1 LRIEEQAIVGEGRVR
16 QTQGMHDAL
25 RLDASQRPSAEGDV
39 EPLAWHLERFR
50 AVHREAHALP
60 LLVSQR
66 PLRFSD
72 RFGVRVKRE
81 HKPCPRRGQSGQA
94 AFTGTDI
101 EYPATV
107 ERD

>member
-1 LRIEEQAIVGEGRVR
+1 
-16 QTQGMHDAL
+16 MHDAL

-39 EPLAWHLERFR
+39 EPFTWNLEGFR
-50 AVHREAHALP
+50 PMHREAHALP

-72 RFGVRVKRE
+72 RFSVRVKRE
-81 HKPCPRRGQSGQA
+81 HKPCPRGGQSRQA
-94 AFTGTDI
+94 AFTATDV
-101 EYPATV
+101 EYAATV

>member
-1 LRIEEQAIVGEGRVR
+1 VK
-16 QTQGMHDAL
+16 QTQGVHDAL
-25 RLDASQRPSAEGDV
+25 RLDASQRPSTERDV
-39 EPLAWHLERFR
+39 EPLTRHLERFR

-81 HKPCPRRGQSGQA
+81 HKPCPPRSQSRQA
-94 AFTGTDI
+94 AFTATDV
-101 EYPATV
+101 EYPATL

>member
-1 LRIEEQAIVGEGRVR
+1 VK
-16 QTQGMHDAL
+16 QTQGVHDAL

-39 EPLAWHLERFR
+39 EPLTWHLERFR

-81 HKPCPRRGQSGQA
+81 HKPCPRRSQSRQA
-94 AFTGTDI
+94 AFTATDVD
-101 EYPATV
+101 YPATL